1 MFKLEFKNNKIHRKE
16 VSIYEFNKK
25 KDYSIQ
31 FDKNTQQNQDK
42 SKEAEEVLCINKMNK
57 SHFGSI

>member
-31 FDKNTQQNQDK
+31 FDKNT
-42 SKEAEEVLCINKMNK
+42 
-57 SHFGSI
+57 